1 MTPRGQRVLELL
13 YLRLGQS
20 LIWIVAHCNWRARQL
35 RDETGNCQNMI
46 KYLIPFK
53 TNAKLRVCGKRGGA
67 APFGQQAGDASKKL
81 AIAVPPQSLD
91 VFYGG
96 LIREVND

>member
-1 MTPRGQRVLELL
+1 MALRGERVLELL

-20 LIWIVAHCNWRARQL
+20 LIGIVAHCDWRARQL
-35 RDETGNCQNMI
+35 RDKIGNCQNMI

-53 TNAKLRVCGKRGGA
+53 TNAKFRVCGKRCAA
-67 APFGQQAGDASKKL
+67 APFGHQAGDASKNL
-81 AIAVPPQSLD
+81 ALAVPVQSLD

-96 LIREVND
+96 